1 MSTTDEPTED
11 PAALVPPTVLVL
23 SGPNL
28 SLLGQREPEVYGT
41 ATLEDHVATARLEA
55 HAHGLAVDAVQS
67 DHEGDLVGQI
77 HAARSS
83 MAGIIING
91 GAFTHYSWA
100 IHDALATFDGPV
112 IELHISNPGAREAF
126 RQESVLTSVSTAVIQ
141 GMGGAGYPL
150 AVRAMAIL
158 LGILDR

>member
-1 MSTTDEPTED
+1 VDTADTTN
-11 PAALVPPTVLVL
+11 ARGTVLVL

-28 SLLGQREPEVYGT
+28 SLLGQREPAVYGT
-41 ATLEDHVATARLEA
+41 STLEDHVAAASEEA
-55 HAHGLAVDAVQS
+55 AEHGLTVEALQS
-67 DHEGDLVGQI
+67 DHEGTFVEEI
-77 HAARSS
+77 HRARGRVS
-83 MAGIIING
+83 GIIVNG

-126 RQESVLTSVSTAVIQ
+126 RHTSVITPVSTAVIQ

-150 AVRAMAIL
+150 AVRAMAVL